1 MHPLAT
7 IFIKQCYETL
17 IDVAQESGGKLP
29 YRTNF
34 ILDEF
39 ANMPPLKDVTTMV
52 TAARSRLIRFT
63 FIIQNFAQLTQVYG
77 KENGE
82 TIRGNCNLVY
92 LISSEIAALEEI
104 SKMCGEVKSKEK
116 EKTASTPLVTVSDL
130 QRLSKFEIIVIRR
143 RMFPYKTRFQTDFE
157 VDWGRTYPK
166 AVPPVRQK
174 KEVQLFDIREYVKA
188 KKKEKMEAMAGMPT
202 EGPMGSPFGGVNP
215 FMQMNNP
222 FGGGL
227 PPFLKDDNETN
238 DNDSGSFNIDDLVRK
253 IDAKIAE
260 IEKEEKE
267 TQELHE
273 HKNIPFEELISNS
286 DEEQEKSKVI
296 DVNVEEKPKEVQES
310 LANMYEDNTN
320 DDDFFDD
327 FFSDD

>member
-1 MHPLAT
+1 
-7 IFIKQCYETL
+7 
-17 IDVAQESGGKLP
+17 
-29 YRTNF
+29 
-34 ILDEF
+34 
-39 ANMPPLKDVTTMV
+39 
-52 TAARSRLIRFT
+52 
-63 FIIQNFAQLTQVYG
+63 
-77 KENGE
+77 
-82 TIRGNCNLVY
+82 
-92 LISSEIAALEEI
+92 
-104 SKMCGEVKSKEK
+104 
-116 EKTASTPLVTVSDL
+116 
-130 QRLSKFEIIVIRR
+130 
-143 RMFPYKTRFQTDFE
+143 
-157 VDWGRTYPK
+157 
-166 AVPPVRQK
+166 
-174 KEVQLFDIREYVKA
+174 
-188 KKKEKMEAMAGMPT
+188 MEAMAGMPT